1 MPPAQFAP
9 GPALNSSTAGPDMVR
24 VLVTRPEPGA
34 SLTARRLEALGFQP
48 VLLPLT
54 ETSAL
59 PVEAS
64 IGGDAV
70 AVAVTS
76 ANAVRHAPKAL
87 VAALADLPCHAV
99 GKRTAEA
106 CRVAGFLAV
115 TEGPGDAEALAD
127 TITGDLAGKAI
138 VYLCGRVRFPVF
150 EQRLAMAGVHV
161 QAIETYDT
169 TAIDYG
175 DAEVADR
182 LSGRSIDAALL
193 YSAKAST
200 VLVGL
205 MARPTLGH
213 LFAKTEFL
221 ALSARVGGP
230 MERVAG
236 NRVRIASK
244 PEEDALLA
252 LLSLP
257 G

>member
-1 MPPAQFAP
+1 
-9 GPALNSSTAGPDMVR
+9 MVR

-34 SLTARRLEALGFQP
+34 SRTARRLETLGFQP

-59 PVEAS
+59 PVEAT

-76 ANAVRHAPKAL
+76 ANAVRHAPQAL
-87 VAALADLPCHAV
+87 VAALAGLPCHAV

-106 CRVAGFLAV
+106 CRAAGFLSV

-127 TITGDLAGKAI
+127 AIAGGLAGKAI

-150 EQRLAMAGVHV
+150 EQRLAAAGVQV

-169 TAIDYG
+169 AGIDYD
-175 DAEVADR
+175 DADVVAR
-182 LSGRSIDAALL
+182 LSGRSVEAALL
-193 YSAKAST
+193 YSAKASAA
-200 VLVGL
+200 LVGL
-205 MARPTLGH
+205 MARPTLRH
-213 LFAKTEFL
+213 LFGKTQFL
-221 ALSARVGGP
+221 ALSVRVAEP
-230 MERVAG
+230 VERVAG